1 MSRASILGA
10 LYQNCRR
17 QELPTTAIMK
27 AGKLSGQYHRRCAYP
42 LWKHLA
48 IIQPCTQARNL
59 ARLIWVLVALP
70 PSDDTSGKTPATD
83 ITPLQLR
90 RRKIDALKLI
100 MSYVYSVKHYL
111 REEDGLEWDD
121 YVGVIP
127 ESFSRTYSR
136 RQSRRSSISAGYNA
150 VSEHV
155 SSVAN
160 SRPASP
166 GQSRGTSADGEPS
179 PVATKRVRV
188 KRSSDK
194 VATAR
199 SPLIEGHSAIDFQG
213 YNDASMPFPLMFV
226 GRSLFT
232 RSSF

>member
-1 MSRASILGA
+1 
-10 LYQNCRR
+10 
-17 QELPTTAIMK
+17 MK
-27 AGKLSGQYHRRCAYP
+27 AEKHSGQYHHRCACS
-42 LWKHLA
+42 LWKHSA
-48 IIQPCTQARNL
+48 IQPSIQARNL
-59 ARLIWVLVALP
+59 ARLVWVQVALP

-100 MSYVYSVKHYL
+100 LSYVYSVKHYL

-136 RQSRRSSISAGYNA
+136 RQSRRSSILAGYNA
-150 VSEHV
+150 VSEHG
-155 SSVAN
+155 SSVDN

-166 GQSRGTSADGEPS
+166 GQSRSTSADDSSS

-188 KRSSDK
+188 KRSSDR
-194 VATAR
+194 VHTAK
-199 SPLIEGHSAIDFQG
+199 SPLIEGHSAIDFQA
-213 YNDASMPFPLMFV
+213 YTNVSMPFPLVFV
-226 GRSLFT
+226 K
-232 RSSF
+232 